1 MSRGVLLGVHDERS
15 GLDAENVIDM
25 LRHHAA
31 ILGWDGYRKRQRRA
45 CNNTLVKL
53 IALCPRFYSYSFSHS
68 SFSSYP
74 SYPSSYSY
82 S

>member
-1 MSRGVLLGVHDERS
+1 MRAYILTGHGPGRREVLVSRGVLLGVHDERS

-45 CNNTLVKL
+45 
-53 IALCPRFYSYSFSHS
+53 
-68 SFSSYP
+68 
-74 SYPSSYSY
+74 
-82 S
+82 